1 MKNILV
7 TGGTGY
13 IGSHTVVELLN
24 RDYNVIIID
33 NLSNSKELVVD
44 RIEQICGKRPKFY
57 KGDIRSKEDLGR
69 VFSENKI
76 DCVINFAGL
85 KAVGESVS
93 KPLEYY
99 DNNIYGA
106 INLLEVMRE
115 YNVYNFI
122 FSSSATVYGDPASV
136 PIDES
141 FPVGGTTN
149 PYGTTKLFIEKI
161 LEDLYASDKRFNI
174 IILRYF
180 NPIGAHK
187 SGLIGE
193 DPNGIPNNLAPY
205 ITQVMIGK
213 RDHLN
218 VFGNDYDTKDGT
230 CIRDYIHVVDLAV
243 GHVLAIKK
251 FDEKIGLAIYN
262 LGTGKGST
270 VFDVLHAFEKAYG
283 KDIPYEVVG
292 RRDGDIRA
300 NYTKVDKAKKELGFV
315 AERDLDEMAA
325 DSWNWQKHNPNGFE
339 DK

>member
-13 IGSHTVVELLN
+13 IGSHTVVELLD

-33 NLSNSKELVVD
+33 NLSNSKELVLD

-57 KGDIRSKEDLGR
+57 KGDIRSKTDLKK
-69 VFSENKI
+69 VFEENKI

-99 DNNIYGA
+99 DNNVYGA
-106 INLLEVMRE
+106 INLLEVMKE
-115 YNVYNFI
+115 YHVYNFI
-122 FSSSATVYGDPASV
+122 FSSSATVYGDPVTV
-136 PIDES
+136 PIDET
-141 FPVGGTTN
+141 FKAGGTTN

-161 LEDLYASDKRFNI
+161 LEDLQAAEPNFKI

-218 VFGNDYDTKDGT
+218 IFGNDYDTKDGT

-243 GHVLAIKK
+243 GHVLAIEK
-251 FDEKIGLAIYN
+251 FVEPIGLQVYN
-262 LGTGKGST
+262 LGTGNGST
-270 VFDVLHAFEKAYG
+270 VFDVLYAFEKAYG
-283 KDIPYEVVG
+283 KDIPYEIVG
-292 RRDGDIRA
+292 RRAGDIRA
-300 NYTKVDKAKKELGFV
+300 SYTKVDKAKKELGFS
-315 AERDLDEMAA
+315 AERNLDEMAA
-325 DSWNWQKHNPNGFE
+325 DSWNWQQKNPNGF